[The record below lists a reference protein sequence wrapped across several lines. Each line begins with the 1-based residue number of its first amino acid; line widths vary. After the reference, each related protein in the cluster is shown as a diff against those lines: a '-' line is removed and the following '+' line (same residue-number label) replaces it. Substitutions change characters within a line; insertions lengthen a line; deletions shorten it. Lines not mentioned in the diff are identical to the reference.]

1 MASSTTPPG
10 CTQTLA
16 RIPPGSP
23 ESFSEFAASKGW
35 QAEHHDAAV
44 SVYGMIR
51 DQGPDAVMSLPPT
64 PKEDAA
70 TIARAS
76 ELLRTNPDAYWRD
89 HDLQGAQLEA
99 LERREAAPPAEPD
112 RAAVADQIERQIA
125 QRDVNKFAEMLR
137 TLALW
142 IRLRSERSSLWFI
155 CHWRD
160 RLINIFINH

>member
-1 MASSTTPPG
+1 LAQGTAHALGGAAIESATMFRRLQDGAWPEDGGSPGCPSRVG

-76 ELLRTNPDAYWRD
+76 ELLRTNPDAY
-89 HDLQGAQLEA
+89 
-99 LERREAAPPAEPD
+99 
-112 RAAVADQIERQIA
+112 
-125 QRDVNKFAEMLR
+125 
-137 TLALW
+137 
-142 IRLRSERSSLWFI
+142 
-155 CHWRD
+155 
-160 RLINIFINH
+160 